1 MEQLTPRQAEILS
14 LIQRHIEDTGFPP
27 TRSEIAKEL
36 GFRSANAAED
46 HLKALARK
54 GFIEILSGTSRG
66 IRILIDTSKEEGIPL
81 IGKVAAGNPVLA
93 IENIENYINVPHHL
107 FNPSADYFLRVQ
119 GMSMKDAGILDGDL
133 LAVHSANEANNGQIV
148 VARIDEEVTVKRLQ
162 KNRSKYLITLV
173 AENPEFEPIEVD
185 LRDQD
190 FAIEGIYVGI
200 LRQD

>member
-107 FNPSADYFLRVQ
+107 FNPSADYFLR
-119 GMSMKDAGILDGDL
+119 
-133 LAVHSANEANNGQIV
+133 
-148 VARIDEEVTVKRLQ
+148 
-162 KNRSKYLITLV
+162 
-173 AENPEFEPIEVD
+173 
-185 LRDQD
+185 
-190 FAIEGIYVGI
+190 
-200 LRQD
+200 